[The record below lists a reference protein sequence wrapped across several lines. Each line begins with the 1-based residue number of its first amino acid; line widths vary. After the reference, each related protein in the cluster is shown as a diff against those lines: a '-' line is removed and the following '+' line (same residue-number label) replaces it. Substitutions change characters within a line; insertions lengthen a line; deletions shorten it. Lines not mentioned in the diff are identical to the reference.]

1 MARIVNVIYK
11 PHFATYKAYDN
22 SDFRCCTMCDYKVI
36 IEIDNG
42 CLLVASILD
51 EACLEEIELD
61 ELVEHLSKGG
71 EDEDEYYPFN
81 RAVRISDI
89 NNFINGFIEEGE
101 EPLGALSRVLQDI
114 RESGVR
120 CTDEVKELINKIQL

>member
-11 PHFATYKAYDN
+11 PHLATYKAYDN

-36 IEIDNG
+36 IEESNG

-51 EACLEEIELD
+51 EACLEEIDLD

-71 EDEDEYYPFN
+71 EDEDEFYPFN
-81 RAVRISDI
+81 RAVGISDI
-89 NNFINGFIEEGE
+89 NNFINGFIEEGDQ
-101 EPLGALSRVLQDI
+101 PLSALSRVLQDI
-114 RESGVR
+114 RKSGVW
-120 CTDEVKELINKIQL
+120 CTDEVKKLINEIKL

>member
-36 IEIDNG
+36 IEENNG

-51 EACLEEIELD
+51 EACLEEIDLD

-71 EDEDEYYPFN
+71 EDEDEFYPFN
-81 RAVRISDI
+81 RAVGISDI
-89 NNFINGFIEEGE
+89 NNFINGFIEEGNQ
-101 EPLGALSRVLQDI
+101 PLSALSRVLQDI

-120 CTDEVKELINKIQL
+120 CTDEVKEILEQIKY

>member
-1 MARIVNVIYK
+1 
-11 PHFATYKAYDN
+11 
-22 SDFRCCTMCDYKVI
+22 MCDYKVI

-81 RAVRISDI
+81 RAVGISDI